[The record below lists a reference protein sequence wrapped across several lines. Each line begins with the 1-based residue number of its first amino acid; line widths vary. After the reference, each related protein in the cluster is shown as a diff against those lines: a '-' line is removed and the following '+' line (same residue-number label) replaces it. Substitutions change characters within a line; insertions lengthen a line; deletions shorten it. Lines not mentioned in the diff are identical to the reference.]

1 MADQSDWAVRLI
13 DGVTGPAKKAA
24 SSAGRLERALKNMVK
39 GTNTSRDE
47 LGKFVKGSGGMF
59 DGFGK
64 SFKGMGKKLGDG
76 FTEGI
81 GKIKEGGVIAGAVVA
96 AVAVGMTAATIKMAD
111 FAQTTRIGFQSV
123 AKHGASAEKLFTH
136 FRGVAE
142 DLGLDV
148 MATNKQAVKFL
159 ALQFDPKMATDL
171 LKMGADMRALG
182 ADAEGVDRIFS
193 QLGQIQAKGKLQ
205 GEELIVLAE
214 NGLSTQLVYEA
225 LGKQLGKTKDE
236 ILKMQDAGKLTSDMA
251 FPAIM
256 AAVMKKT
263 GTKELGEA
271 GKKVADQTLSG
282 MAGQL
287 KAKAQNMFIDI
298 ATQATPAIMG
308 AFKPIGDELSALF
321 KNQSVKDGIII
332 AVETIGNLVRDGIP
346 FVKQFVASFSDG
358 FSEAWPAIKGVLG
371 TLFDGFGGGATWMDT
386 VREFATLLGKVTA
399 FGIGVATVFGGMVMA
414 GIQGVTAVTEGL
426 IFLWNGMIGGIG
438 TAAFAVSD
446 FFANVA
452 AKWRAFDFG
461 ALATSLID
469 GLVNGI
475 RGGIQRVVGAVTE
488 LGSSTLASLKGVL
501 GIKSP
506 SKEFAWLGE
515 MSGAGFNQ
523 GLDNSFDTVG
533 PRVSSLTGGAMNDVG
548 SSGGGASGPLLHI
561 DHLTIQ
567 VGAGAGADAR
577 QTGREVAL
585 GFEEELGS
593 VIERLRLEAA

>member
-24 SSAGRLERALKNMVK
+24 SAAGRLERALKSMVK
-39 GTNTSRDE
+39 GTSTTRDD

-64 SFKGMGKKLGDG
+64 SFKGIGKKLGDG
-76 FTEGI
+76 VVDGI
-81 GKIKEGGVIAGAVVA
+81 GKLKEGALIGGAAIA
-96 AVAVGMTAATIKMAD
+96 AVGVGLTAMTVKMAD
-111 FAQTTRIGFQSV
+111 FAQTTRLGFQSV
-123 AKHGASAEKLFTH
+123 AKHGASSEKLFTH
-136 FRGVAE
+136 FRGLAE

-148 MATNKQAVKFL
+148 MNTTKQAVKFL

-171 LKMGADMRALG
+171 LKMGSDLRALG

-214 NGLSTQLVYEA
+214 NGVSTQLVYEA

-263 GTKELGEA
+263 GSKELGEA
-271 GKKVADQTLSG
+271 GKKVADRTLSG
-282 MAGQL
+282 MAGKL
-287 KAKAQNMFIDI
+287 KAGAQNMFIDI
-298 ATQATPAIMG
+298 ATQATPAILG
-308 AFKPIGDELSALF
+308 AFRPIGDELAALF
-321 KNQSVKDGIII
+321 KSNSVKEGIIVT
-332 AVETIGNLVRDGIP
+332 VETIGNVVRDAIP
-346 FVKQFVASFSDG
+346 FVKQFVASFADG

-386 VREFATLLGKVTA
+386 VRDFATLLGKVTA

-426 IFLWNGMIGGIG
+426 IWLWNGMIGGIG
-438 TAAFAVSD
+438 AAAFAVSD

-515 MSGAGFNQ
+515 MSGEGFNQ
-523 GLDNSFDTVG
+523 GLSNSFDTVG
-533 PRVSSLTGGAMNDVG
+533 PKVGSLTGGVDI
-548 SSGGGASGPLLHI
+548 SSSAGGGASGPLLHI
-561 DHLTIQ
+561 DQLIIQ
-567 VGAGAGADAR
+567 VGAGAGAGAHQAGRDA
-577 QTGREVAL
+577 AL
-585 GFEEELGS
+585 GFEEELSG